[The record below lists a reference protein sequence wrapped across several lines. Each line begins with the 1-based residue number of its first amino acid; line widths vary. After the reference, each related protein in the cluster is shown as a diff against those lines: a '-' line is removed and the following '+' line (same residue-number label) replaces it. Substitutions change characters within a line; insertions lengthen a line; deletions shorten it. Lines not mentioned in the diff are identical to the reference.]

1 MKPIRWK
8 NKWELDRRTG
18 VELFHC
24 VRIPTNNLICALN
37 FLVQRGCLGLS
48 YCVI

>member
-24 VRIPTNNLICALN
+24 RRISKNNLLCALN
-37 FLVQRGCLGLS
+37 VLVQRDC
-48 YCVI
+48 